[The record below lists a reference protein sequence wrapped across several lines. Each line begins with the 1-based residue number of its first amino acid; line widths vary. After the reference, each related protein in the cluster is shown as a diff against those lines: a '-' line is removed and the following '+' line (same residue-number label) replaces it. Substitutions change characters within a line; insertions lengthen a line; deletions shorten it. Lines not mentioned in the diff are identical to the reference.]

1 MEGLIPLIYRAVVR
15 NRGHQFY
22 RSLSYDSSGRFSR
35 GSYTNLPGDSP
46 RPDNAHQGIQLQ
58 NDRFAPIKPLQGR
71 NVSGLA
77 TGERLASNPQN
88 D

>member
-22 RSLSYDSSGRFSR
+22 RSLSYDSSGKFSR
-35 GSYTNLPGDSP
+35 GSYTILPGDSP
-46 RPDNAHQGIQLQ
+46 TPDNAHQGIQLQ
-58 NDRFAPIKPLQGR
+58 NDRFAPNKALHSQ
-71 NVSGLA
+71 NVSVLA
-77 TGERLASNPQN
+77 TGERIASNAQS